1 MEFPSFSRWSQLG
14 LFLSSLN
21 QSTFAHESVAL
32 SGRDPCMVLWDPYPM
47 PSAFI
52 LGTRILNSD
61 TWPLLH
67 HHEKMAKIDSSLLL
81 LKKSRVN

>member
-1 MEFPSFSRWSQLG
+1 
-14 LFLSSLN
+14 
-21 QSTFAHESVAL
+21 
-32 SGRDPCMVLWDPYPM
+32 MVLWDPYPM